1 MHAFVTDLLAA
12 LCEVWIALL
21 RPAFCL
27 DLDYNGRQRWIS
39 NTPHVRQ
46 CLGTMT
52 AEVLAAS
59 FIAKTPA
66 RKIISDCQ
74 SLAGLF
80 LAVAAYVHKVTN
92 QKEALHM
99 LQVESWCSRLWR
111 FASPQEL
118 CMNLQRLI
126 DLVPHLVPSAK
137 AQTCSA

>member
-1 MHAFVTDLLAA
+1 MHATLTDLLAA
-12 LCEVWIALL
+12 LCEVRIALL
-21 RPAFCL
+21 RPAFRL
-27 DLDYNGRQRWIS
+27 DLDYNGLQRWIS

-80 LAVAAYVHKVTN
+80 LAVAKYVHKVIN
-92 QKEALHM
+92 KKETPHM
-99 LQVESWCSRLWR
+99 LQVESWCFRLW
-111 FASPQEL
+111 SYTTPQDL
-118 CMNLQRLI
+118 CMNLQHPI
-126 DLVPHLVPSAK
+126 NLVPHLVPK
-137 AQTCSA
+137 R